1 MIVEERT
8 IEGFRVKMISINDI
22 ILGVACD
29 IGPRI
34 LYLASAKKSE
44 LNLFGILPD
53 AGVQT
58 PEGFWRIYGG
68 HRLWSSPEAKPRS
81 YSLDDQPVRI
91 DIENN
96 SLTIYGNPEEKNSI
110 QKEITIK
117 ANPDGGVRVI
127 HKIRNIGRWPIKL
140 ACWALSVMRKNGF
153 AIIPI
158 KPMKVD
164 PEGLLPDRHV
174 SIWPYT
180 NIADKRLTL
189 AGEYIFVKQDPK
201 ANLPLKIGA
210 NANPP
215 WTAYWVEGM
224 LFLKQFSQMEGEYP
238 DFGCSVEVYTNPD
251 MLELETLSPLKK
263 IDPSDIIQHDE
274 IWKIFNVGK
283 IGMKPENI
291 REKIEPLI
299 GAK

>member
-1 MIVEERT
+1 MIVEEKNV
-8 IEGFRVKMISINDI
+8 EGFRVKMVSLDDM

-34 LYLASAKKSE
+34 LYLASAKKPD

-58 PEGFWRIYGG
+58 QEGFWKIYGG

-81 YSLDDQPVRI
+81 YSLDNQPVKI
-91 DIENN
+91 DVDSN

-117 ANPDGGVRVI
+117 VNPDGGVQVI

-158 KPMKVD
+158 KPIKVD
-164 PEGLLPDRHV
+164 PEGLLPDRHI

-180 NIADKRLTL
+180 NIADKRITL
-189 AGEYIFVKQDPK
+189 ASEYIFVKQNPK

-224 LFLKQFSQMEGEYP
+224 LFLKHFPQIEGEYP
-238 DFGCSVEVYTNPD
+238 DFGCNVEVYTNPS
-251 MLELETLSPLKK
+251 MLELETLSPLK
-263 IDPSDIIQHDE
+263 IIEPSEIIQHNE

-299 GAK
+299 EAK